1 MKQKKPGKAILRA
14 AGCFVVVMLGIM
26 AVSATMMF
34 LFFAQE
40 RKKQASAEQA
50 EEQKEQERRG
60 SAADHMELTESLI
73 PEEPEGFKLRYVTY
87 YSYDDQGRCTAM
99 EKYEPEGKLVYGNYH
114 TYDGQ
119 GNLIL
124 EQSEIAYMGKP
135 DYEES
140 RYTYDGE
147 NRLTLEQSYDNDVL
161 ICEYYYRYAADGSVY
176 RILQY
181 YDNKGQKEG
190 WLADVL
196 NENGDPVSEYHYN
209 EEDQVQS
216 CKLYRYDE
224 EGRQIY
230 YICYNK
236 GDETTRPLREVFT
249 EYGENQSVRISYEPL
264 GHLNSAHYVTTDEN
278 SKTEM
283 YYLAGYS
290 GGSGG
295 DDIRI
300 LGQEEPKWNREL
312 KFWEGNWRT
321 YDGENMLSRLHCSY
335 DTIYTY
341 AAYWYEEGNKIRE
354 LWYDRGFTKM
364 LRYVYNADD
373 TLAKCYEY
381 ELRLEKSEAE
391 LPDGVPVY
399 LEEELQDGTRIRL
412 EYKDNVTLQRLL
424 CTNAEGT
431 VLREITF
438 ETEAGNR
445 GRIDEWY
452 EPLKEQLW
460 AEALIPTEDGI
471 APADRTTEAG
481 KEEGENQT
489 GQMAGEEQEG
499 SLGQGDSGED
509 AEEDREE
516 FGDEISFPC
525 YYVVQRGDSLWT
537 IAERIY
543 GDPYQFVIIYRANKT
558 AIGPDW
564 NFVPTGMLLLLPE
577 PDL

>member
-1 MKQKKPGKAILRA
+1 MKQKKPGNAIFRVVGYLIIVILGMMA
-14 AGCFVVVMLGIM
+14 AS
-26 AVSATMMF
+26 VSMMF
-34 LFFAQE
+34 ELFSQE
-40 RKKQASAEQA
+40 GKKQTAAEQA
-50 EEQKEQERRG
+50 EAQKEQERRG
-60 SAADHMELTESLI
+60 GAADHIELAEKNI
-73 PEEPEGFKLRYVTY
+73 PEEADGFALWNITY
-87 YSYDDQGRCTAM
+87 YFYDDQGRRTAIHQYDSAG
-99 EKYEPEGKLVYGNYH
+99 ELFKYKHY
-114 TYDGQ
+114 TYDEQ
-119 GNLIL
+119 GNRIL
-124 EQSEIAYMGKP
+124 EQSESPGLSWETYG
-135 DYEES
+135 EV
-140 RYTYDGE
+140 RFTYDEE
-147 NRLTLEQSYDNDVL
+147 NRLTLEQCYDGDVL
-161 ICEYYYRYAADGSVY
+161 SSEYFFRYMPDGSTHSVV
-176 RILQY
+176 QN
-181 YDNKGQKEG
+181 YDEDGQKST
-190 WLADVL
+190 WFTTIF
-196 NENGDPVSEYHYN
+196 NENDDPVSEYHYN

-516 FGDEISFPC
+516 FGDQISFPC

-564 NFVPTGMLLLLPE
+564 NFIPTGMLLLLPE